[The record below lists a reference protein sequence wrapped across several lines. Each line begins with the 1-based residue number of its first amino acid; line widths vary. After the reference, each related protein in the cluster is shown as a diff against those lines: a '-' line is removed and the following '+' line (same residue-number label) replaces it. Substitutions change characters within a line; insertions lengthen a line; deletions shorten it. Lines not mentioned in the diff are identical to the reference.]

1 MQVLNRIG
9 MVGWLEKLKVEVEV
23 NPRKKPYV
31 TTEVAKEDERERV
44 HQGRM
49 VTTMLNSE
57 SIKSW

>member
-1 MQVLNRIG
+1 MEVLHLIG

-31 TTEVAKEDERERV
+31 TTELAKEDERERV

-49 VTTMLNSE
+49 VTTVLNSE
-57 SIKSW
+57 STK